1 MGYVKEQMG
10 YEENAGEALEP
21 LSEDERAALI
31 RALKTKWDAVNEKY
45 QRMCHMVKL
54 DTVGKVKRKE
64 GMEYELKQLESDIEK
79 LERPGPVYVK
89 IRRRARALLRRALV
103 PSLRPWARTRV
114 PFKPTRD
121 RYQCYS

>member
-21 LSEDERAALI
+21 LAEDERAALI

-64 GMEYELKQLESDIEK
+64 GMEYELKRS
-79 LERPGPVYVK
+79 RPTSRSSSGQAPCT
-89 IRRRARALLRRALV
+89 
-103 PSLRPWARTRV
+103 S
-114 PFKPTRD
+114 PTRERGRAGFGFASLLLD
-121 RYQCYS
+121 LSRCDGGAYVVYARVDV